1 MPFCPLCR
9 LTNRNVAGRT
19 GDPLFGEEEGQNQ
32 EFALQL
38 AALAIAQD
46 REAQVGHISTPSKRR
61 ERTRGPVRCLM
72 IVCVSEGRL
81 GVLGVRSLVAGR

>member
-61 ERTRGPVRCLM
+61 ELTRGSCKVPDDR
-72 IVCVSEGRL
+72 SRL
-81 GVLGVRSLVAGR
+81 AGAFGGARRT